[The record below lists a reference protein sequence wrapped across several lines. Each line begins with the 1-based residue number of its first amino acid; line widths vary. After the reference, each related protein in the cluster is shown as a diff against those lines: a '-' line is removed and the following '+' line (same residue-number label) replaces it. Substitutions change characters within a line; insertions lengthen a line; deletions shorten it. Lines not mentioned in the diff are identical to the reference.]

1 MPYKTKQVQNMLTKA
16 ELEMFS
22 QSRRDAIGEHTRKQL
37 DAKITRT
44 RKMRDKYRDLYQR
57 QMVQTQREEPSKR
70 KKFGGENART
80 LVKADVMN
88 SVLERFEAQRK
99 KLQAKAERKDKSDAE
114 KTRKTSARKTP
125 ASKSQG
131 PAMSIQTLKKSVG
144 KALKKIQ
151 KQVDGVQAQTA
162 TAGHK
167 NDTVVSGRTG
177 ATAQGAVPTHMPAKA
192 LRKNPLKAQPVN
204 QKIHAS
210 QRSRTQA
217 HQAARDGR

>member
-1 MPYKTKQVQNMLTKA
+1 MPYKTRQVQNMLTKA

-22 QSRRDAIGEHTRKQL
+22 QSRRDAMGEHTRKQL
-37 DAKITRT
+37 DAKIVRT

-57 QMVQTQREEPSKR
+57 QMVQTQREEPGKR

-99 KLQAKAERKDKSDAE
+99 KLQAKAERKDKADAAA
-114 KTRKTSARKTP
+114 KTKKASARKAA
-125 ASKSQG
+125 ASKGQG
-131 PAMSIQTLKKSVG
+131 ATMSIQTLKKSVG
-144 KALKKIQ
+144 KALKKMQ
-151 KQVDGVQAQTA
+151 KQVDGVQGQPA
-162 TAGHK
+162 TAGH
-167 NDTVVSGRTG
+167 TGAVVSGRTS
-177 ATAQGAVPTHMPAKA
+177 ATAQGAVPTHLPAKA